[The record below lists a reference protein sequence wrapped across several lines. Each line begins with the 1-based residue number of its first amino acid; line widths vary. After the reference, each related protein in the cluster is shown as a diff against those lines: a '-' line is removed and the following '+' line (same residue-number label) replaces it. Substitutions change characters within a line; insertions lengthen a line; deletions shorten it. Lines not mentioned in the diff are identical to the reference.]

1 MSHEGVHARELI
13 LLLMRQQTL
22 DRDGAVRQ
30 AREVYGSEAAEEA
43 DAFLKD
49 LEERILTGG
58 PPTVVIGDFWYFGP
72 DQPPENERW
81 WGFWNSLSG
90 DESFDSVALDALDR
104 ASTRI
109 LGSNPAPWTTPSG
122 SRGLVLGHVQSGKTT
137 NFTALIAKAADAGY
151 RLVIV
156 LAGLTNS
163 LRQQTQVRLDMQL
176 ELDSG
181 LWQKLTSADDEAGG
195 RSGDFSRTP
204 NPAAA
209 VMKNE
214 DAPLVAVIKK
224 NGPRMKRLHDWLAK
238 APEEIFETH
247 ATLVIDDEADQ
258 ASINTGTGANRSAIN
273 RHIEKLLSLTNGAY
287 VGYTATP
294 FANVLANP
302 DDEAS
307 LYPRNFIIELGR
319 PRGYMGPEELFGRD
333 AITGVVDDTPDDGYD
348 MIRHVPVED
357 AEILRP
363 PSRPREDREAWEA
376 PDPDATPS
384 LKKAV
389 EYFVLATAARR
400 ARGQHGHSSML
411 IHTTMFV
418 DPQEAMRRPVEKAI
432 SNFVSSIDDE
442 AFLEHLRTLW
452 VEEHRRVPSEEKKLD
467 PVPFEELQIHLPKVL
482 FDVGVV
488 VDNGR
493 SEAEDRLRY
502 PDDDPQTVIAIGGN
516 TLSRGLTLEG
526 LVVSYFLRSSTTYD
540 TLLQMGRWFGYRP
553 GYSDLPRVWM
563 PKQLEDDFRVL
574 STVEEQI
581 RLDIR
586 RYGRL
591 NKKPSELAT
600 RIRHHPGMLPTSRAK
615 LRHAGLVKIGYG
627 GWSGQTYIFNNNEDE
642 LKSNL
647 RAARML
653 VQGAAASDVEPEE
666 CPGRSGYRLL
676 RDVPASVIQS
686 FFDSYSVNERHEEL
700 AAAPFRKFI
709 DKEGSGRI
717 PTWNVVFASRATPL
731 GVDKHVDLGN
741 GVKVNLIRRTN
752 KQPVG
757 SDLDIGHLG
766 DSQDRAPGG
775 TYNADGVSMRG
786 HGDPALLLL
795 YIVDKDSEPDEAY
808 VHSRANLKA
817 EAHVL
822 GFVVEFPEFG
832 DENESYWQVRLGAPS
847 VEDQEMIQAVAEES
861 DDLLAEIEE
870 RDSRSL
876 AKELTGAG

>member
-1 MSHEGVHARELI
+1 
-13 LLLMRQQTL
+13 
-22 DRDGAVRQ
+22 
-30 AREVYGSEAAEEA
+30 
-43 DAFLKD
+43 
-49 LEERILTGG
+49 
-58 PPTVVIGDFWYFGP
+58 
-72 DQPPENERW
+72 
-81 WGFWNSLSG
+81 
-90 DESFDSVALDALDR
+90 
-104 ASTRI
+104 
-109 LGSNPAPWTTPSG
+109 
-122 SRGLVLGHVQSGKTT
+122 VLGHVQSGKTT

-163 LRQQTQVRLDMQL
+163 LRQQTQVRLDTQL

-181 LWQKLTSADDEAGG
+181 LWQKLTSSDEEAGKV
-195 RSGDFSRTP
+195 SGDFARTP

-209 VMKNE
+209 VMKNI

-224 NGPRMKRLHDWLAK
+224 NGPRMKRLHDWLAE
-238 APEEIFETH
+238 APKELFETH

-294 FANVLANP
+294 FANMLADP
-302 DDEAS
+302 ADEAS
-307 LYPRNFIIELGR
+307 LYPRNFIIELDR
-319 PRGYMGPEELFGRD
+319 PQGYMGPEELFGRD
-333 AITGVVDDTPDDGYD
+333 AITGVVNDIPDDGYD

-357 AEILRP
+357 AEVLRP

-376 PDPDATPS
+376 PDPDVTPS
-384 LKKAV
+384 LRKAV

-400 ARGQHGHSSML
+400 ARGQPGHSSML

-418 DPQEAMRRPVEKAI
+418 APQEAMRKPVETTI
-432 SNFVSSIDDE
+432 ENFRSSIDDE
-442 AFLEHLRTLW
+442 PFLEHLRTLW
-452 VEEHRRVPSEEKKLD
+452 VEEHRRVPSEKMKLES
-467 PVPFEELQIHLPKVL
+467 VSFEALQTHLPKVL
-482 FDVGVV
+482 LDVDVV

-493 SEAEDRLRY
+493 SEAEDRLHY
-502 PDDDPQTVIAIGGN
+502 PEKDPQTVIAIGGN

-553 GYSDLPRVWM
+553 GYGDLPRVWM
-563 PKQLEDDFRVL
+563 PKELEDDFRML

-586 RYGRL
+586 RYERL

-600 RIRHHPGMLPTSRAK
+600 RIRHHPGMLPTARAK
-615 LRHAGLVKIGYG
+615 LRRADLVRIGYD
-627 GWSGQTYIFNNNEDE
+627 GWSGQTYIFDKDEDV
-642 LKSNL
+642 LNSNL
-647 RAARML
+647 EAARTL
-653 VQGAAASDVEPEE
+653 AQGAADFGVKPEE

-676 RDVPASVIQS
+676 RDVPVSIIQS
-686 FFDSYSVNERHEEL
+686 FFENYSVNERHEEL
-700 AAAPFRKFI
+700 AAEPFRKFI

-752 KQPVG
+752 KKPVG

-766 DSQDRAPGG
+766 DSQDREPGG
-775 TYNADGVSMRG
+775 TYNADGVSKRG

-795 YIVDKDSEPDEAY
+795 YIVDKDSEPDETY
-808 VHSRANLKA
+808 VDSRANLEA
-817 EAHVL
+817 VAHVL
-822 GFVVEFPEFG
+822 GFVVEFPLFG
-832 DENESYWQVRLGAPS
+832 DDNESYWQVRLDAPS
-847 VEDQEMIQAVAEES
+847 VEYQELIEAVAEES
-861 DDLLAEIEE
+861 EVLLAEIEE
-870 RDSRSL
+870 RDDRLL